1 MVDIDL
7 VRLQS
12 TACAMLDLRDGASV
26 DLRLHDARVL
36 ALRVAPTESDGVF
49 RNLAV
54 LIDSLLSNPLLL
66 HQLGVDE
73 MFYRTMVLMLRPDLF
88 QGPEPAG
95 QNPIQRREL
104 DPVCDYIRSNL
115 GERLMLTDLEK
126 VSGSS
131 ARNLQYAFQQR
142 FGCTPMQW
150 IREERLLMA
159 RRALQDLCASDSI
172 SEVAIMH
179 GFMNPGVFSAYYKR
193 RFGEL
198 PSATVGNAS
207 MR

>member
-26 DLRLHDARVL
+26 DLRLHDARFL
-36 ALRVAPTESDGVF
+36 TLRVAPTESDGVF
-49 RNLAV
+49 RNLAG
-54 LIDSLLSNPLLL
+54 LIDSLPSNPLLL

-95 QNPIQRREL
+95 QDPIRRREL

-115 GERLMLTDLEK
+115 GERLMLTDLET
-126 VSGSS
+126 VCGFS

-159 RRALQDLCASDSI
+159 RRALQDLSARDSI
-172 SEVAIMH
+172 TEVAFIH
-179 GFMNPGVFSAYYKR
+179 GFMNLGAFSAYYKR

-198 PSATVGNAS
+198 PSATA
-207 MR
+207 RKALKR